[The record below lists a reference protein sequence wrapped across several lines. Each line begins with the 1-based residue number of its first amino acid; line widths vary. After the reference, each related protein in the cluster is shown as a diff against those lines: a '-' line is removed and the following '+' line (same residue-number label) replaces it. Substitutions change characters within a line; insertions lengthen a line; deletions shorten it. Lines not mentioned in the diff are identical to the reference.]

1 MSKKAEVLYQA
12 MTREGYERLN
22 EKLRAV
28 PHSSDFLTVLSGG
41 SSTVVAVLY
50 ILTLFFL
57 FLSRDFRI
65 LMIIC
70 PPLAGFIFI
79 SMIRSG
85 MNLKR
90 PYEKYDIVPLI
101 EKETKGNSFPS
112 RHVFSA
118 FSIGVSLLVIS
129 PYLSLTCLIA
139 GMIIAVC
146 RVLSGV
152 HYIMDVVFGAAFG
165 SAISLVFDIIY
176 FVNH

>member
-1 MSKKAEVLYQA
+1 
-12 MTREGYERLN
+12 MTREGYEKLN
-22 EKLRAV
+22 ERVRAV
-28 PHSSDFLTVLSGG
+28 SHSSDILTVLSGG
-41 SSTVVAVLY
+41 ASAVVAVLY
-50 ILTLFFL
+50 VLTLFFL
-57 FLSRDFRI
+57 FLSRDLRI
-65 LMIIC
+65 LMIVC
-70 PPLAGFIFI
+70 PPLAGFLFI

-85 MNLKR
+85 LNLKR

-101 EKETKGNSFPS
+101 EKDTKGNSFPS

-118 FSIGVSLLVIS
+118 FAIGVSFLVIS
-129 PYLSLTCLIA
+129 PILTLVCLVCGALIA
-139 GMIIAVC
+139 IC